1 VRAEFYVPGYSW
13 IPVDPSDVRRAIS
26 LEVLSD
32 RDSKLLALR
41 KVLFGVWEMNWIAF
55 NVGSDITLPG
65 KSSAMPFMLL
75 PQLDTLE
82 GRRNGTDPEGFR
94 YDIKVRRAEEA

>member
-1 VRAEFYVPGYSW
+1 M
-13 IPVDPSDVRRAIS
+13 IPDDPIYVRRAIS

-41 KVLFGVWEMNWIAF
+41 KVLFGIWEMNWIAF
-55 NVGSDITLPG
+55 NVGTDVTLPG
-65 KSSAMPFMLL
+65 KSGILPFMLL

-82 GRRNGTDPEGFR
+82 GRRNGTDPDGFR
-94 YDIKVRRAEEA
+94 YSIKTRRVEETSY